1 MTSRFPR
8 ACENLE
14 FLCHFFSDPWI
25 FTREWVQS
33 AIATESSSIEFSLA
47 FSHPG
52 QEFADSEV
60 SGELQLKIRDD
71 GRGFELDFMESQIA
85 TLLSRAPKAGEWT
98 SGDGVFPYFDRIGTL
113 EGFQLAFLS
122 LFVLMPSSL
131 RIQTGERNFPY
142 STIVRFEKE
151 VGLEISRLEE
161 SFSGLEIVWT
171 RPLSWKE
178 AQHFEGRLRGS
189 IETWCKYCPLEIRYS
204 LTSLGTDALWS
215 SLVERSTAWRDL
227 ADQSQL
233 SLPVNASEGLNTT
246 EVLVGSSFP
255 LLGSYAMVDQSKQ
268 LKLAIL
274 PSRERQGKYE
284 LYSSGIWLTEG
295 EGLENAP
302 PGIHFRA
309 DSILLNSTSTRDGV
323 CSDQGLRTVVNR
335 CHQVVNEQLR
345 PSLFRAA
352 ASSDD
357 PEERER
363 LWGYLTHRLRA
374 LPLELA
380 RLPLVPTLE
389 GGRCS
394 IVKLRWSVWNW
405 GGLYWSSRTT
415 SETAAF
421 SSRGIPVLRWDGPDV
436 KGARLQTFLEAAIPG
451 VKLSKVESQSPPFS
465 NVQLVG
471 GAFLSTM
478 LALGLR
484 LVL

>member
-1 MTSRFPR
+1 M
-8 ACENLE
+8 
-14 FLCHFFSDPWI
+14 
-25 FTREWVQS
+25 
-33 AIATESSSIEFSLA
+33 
-47 FSHPG
+47 
-52 QEFADSEV
+52 
-60 SGELQLKIRDD
+60 
-71 GRGFELDFMESQIA
+71 
-85 TLLSRAPKAGEWT
+85 
-98 SGDGVFPYFDRIGTL
+98 
-113 EGFQLAFLS
+113 
-122 LFVLMPSSL
+122 
-131 RIQTGERNFPY
+131 
-142 STIVRFEKE
+142 
-151 VGLEISRLEE
+151 
-161 SFSGLEIVWT
+161 
-171 RPLSWKE
+171 
-178 AQHFEGRLRGS
+178 
-189 IETWCKYCPLEIRYS
+189 
-204 LTSLGTDALWS
+204 
-215 SLVERSTAWRDL
+215 ERSTAWRDL

-233 SLPVNASEGLNTT
+233 SLPVNANEALKTT

-255 LLGSYAMVDQSKQ
+255 LFGSYAVVDQSKE

-295 EGLENAP
+295 EGMENVP

-323 CSDQGLRTVVNR
+323 CQDQGLQTVIKR
-335 CHQVVNEQLR
+335 CSQVVNQQLR

-374 LPLELA
+374 LPLELS

-394 IVKLRWSVWNW
+394 ILKLRWTVWNW

-421 SSRGIPVLRWDGPDV
+421 SRRGIPVLRWDGPDV

-451 VKLSKVESQSPPFS
+451 VKLSRVESQSPPPFS
-465 NVQLVG
+465 NMQLVG
-471 GAFLSTM
+471 GAFISTV